1 MFARRWFPYEL
12 RKKPCACVPSFGMIW
27 KSHAATEEYAMH
39 HNNALTHDHVCLIT
53 GASDGIGKA
62 TARGLAAAGA
72 RVVIAGRNPTKTERA
87 ASEISQQTGSDRV
100 EHLIADVSSQ
110 QQVRDLA
117 AAFLQRHDRLD
128 VLVNNAGALFTNRR
142 ETVDGLEMTF
152 ALNHL
157 AYFLL
162 TNLLLDAL
170 TASAPARIVNVASS
184 YQHPVD
190 LDDLQNTRSYNG
202 WDAYGQS
209 KLANILFTFELAR
222 RLAGTGVTANALN
235 PGFVDSNFQRAA
247 GLTMRGH
254 LTPEQ
259 GAQTPVYLAT
269 SPAVAGV
276 TGEYFDSKR
285 AARANAQAYDESIQR
300 RLWEISAELT
310 GPA

>member
-1 MFARRWFPYEL
+1 MA
-12 RKKPCACVPSFGMIW
+12 PSING
-27 KSHAATEEYAMH
+27 K
-39 HNNALTHDHVCLIT
+39 LCLIT

-62 TARGLAAAGA
+62 TARELAAAGA
-72 RVVIAGRNPTKTERA
+72 HLVLVGRNEEKTQRA
-87 ASEISQQTGSDRV
+87 ASEITQQTGSDQIEV
-100 EHLIADVSSQ
+100 LIADLSSQ

-128 VLVNNAGALFTNRR
+128 VLINDAGALFTDRR

-162 TNLLLDAL
+162 TNLLLDVL
-170 TASAPARIVNVASS
+170 KASAPARIVNVASS
-184 YQHPVD
+184 YQRAVD

-222 RLAGTGVTANALN
+222 WLAGTGVTANALN

-247 GLTMRGH
+247 GLNMRGQ
-254 LTPEQ
+254 LTPDQ
-259 GAQTPVYLAT
+259 GAQTPVYLAM
-269 SPAVAGV
+269 SPDVEGV

-285 AARANAQAYDESIQR
+285 STRANAQAYDESIQR
-300 RLWEISAELT
+300 RLWQISADLT
-310 GPA
+310 GLA